1 MCLITEDLHA
11 GRRVCLRVL
20 IGETAC
26 KACFLDQLPAD
37 VIRGIAMRVYKGTS
51 SVTDAPPPLGAVHVL
66 QHLTLG
72 GAALYQISLLH
83 SPIIDTIIDHHGFY
97 NCLEVFVLV

>member
-1 MCLITEDLHA
+1 MA
-11 GRRVCLRVL
+11 
-20 IGETAC
+20 
-26 KACFLDQLPAD
+26 
-37 VIRGIAMRVYKGTS
+37 
-51 SVTDAPPPLGAVHVL
+51 AVHVL

-97 NCLEVFVLV
+97 NCLEVFFLGLIIDMTIALKKNLGHVIDLTIALKKNFWKNNCLDNCLDNFFGKIIALTIALT